1 MKNFAQISQLSLALI
16 AFFVSVKLLS
26 QETNLKTGD
35 PIPPFSAQTDE
46 GTLWNSSEFKGKKNL
61 VIYFYP
67 AAMTGGCTAQACA
80 YRDDQTALKELD
92 AVVVGISGDDIKN
105 LQLFR
110 EANQLNFT
118 LLSDPDGNIAER
130 FGVPVNKE
138 MKTIEREVEGV
149 KHLLSRQVTTSRWTF
164 VIDKKGTLIYKSTQV
179 NAAEDSKAVINVL
192 EQQQ

>member
-1 MKNFAQISQLSLALI
+1 
-16 AFFVSVKLLS
+16 
-26 QETNLKTGD
+26 
-35 PIPPFSAQTDE
+35 
-46 GTLWNSSEFKGKKNL
+46 
-61 VIYFYP
+61 
-67 AAMTGGCTAQACA
+67 
-80 YRDDQTALKELD
+80 LKELD